1 MAVNLVAPTARGRNL
16 VWRCG
21 DTVGAT
27 MANPV
32 ESLPESHLGTKEHW
46 DQVYAYVMKTL
57 MEDER

>member
-1 MAVNLVAPTARGRNL
+1 
-16 VWRCG
+16 
-21 DTVGAT
+21 